1 MKNLFPCRAQIGLL
15 SVVLIVS
22 SFALRATE
30 MPAASRIREIAA
42 WLPAQPSAFAWP
54 VTNRAAWDK
63 LAASGAFSNTIGAA
77 EKLKPLPEVP
87 DDLFLEFSRNG
98 NRTHWQNA
106 EFERRGRIARLTLA
120 EALENRGR
128 FLPALEKVI
137 AAVCAPAYSARDSTL
152 TCAATIGTPPGLVR
166 RPRIVSACP

>member
-63 LAASGAFSNTIGAA
+63 LAAAA
-77 EKLKPLPEVP
+77 LKLGVLPV
-87 DDLFLEFSRNG
+87 R
-98 NRTHWQNA
+98 
-106 EFERRGRIARLTLA
+106 
-120 EALENRGR
+120 
-128 FLPALEKVI
+128 
-137 AAVCAPAYSARDSTL
+137 AVAVL
-152 TCAATIGTPPGLVR
+152 GKF
-166 RPRIVSACP
+166 